1 MSIKITTKYGHS
13 IVLADEENMTPGGA
27 KLNYV
32 IPKMLDDALTSYC
45 DQTGRSASD
54 VIRQLLAEFID
65 GDRKLSTAAREIPNG
80 VRSNM
85 ILPGRMLDAL
95 DAKLAA
101 EGHGTR
107 GAVIARLLYDFLEH
121 RMGDL
126 FAEAVTLTVERD
138 LYNKLYDRAQRAG
151 KTVEDLVLD
160 ACRAFV

>member
-1 MSIKITTKYGHS
+1 
-13 IVLADEENMTPGGA
+13 MTPSGA

-32 IPKMLDDALTSYC
+32 IPKILDEALTSYC

-65 GDRKLSTAAREIPNG
+65 GDRKLSGVAREVPNG

-85 ILPGRMLDAL
+85 ILPVRMLEAL
-95 DAKLAA
+95 DTKLAA

-107 GAVIARLLYDFLEH
+107 GAVISKLLYDFLEH

-126 FAEAVTLTVERD
+126 FAEPLTVTVERE
-138 LYNKLYDRAQRAG
+138 LYNKLYERAQMAG

>member
-1 MSIKITTKYGHS
+1 MTT
-13 IVLADEENMTPGGA
+13 GGA

-32 IPKMLDDALTSYC
+32 IPKVLDDALTSYC

-65 GDRKLSTAAREIPNG
+65 GDRKLSVAAREIPNG

-85 ILPGRMLDAL
+85 ILPGRMLEAL
-95 DAKLAA
+95 DAKLAS

-107 GAVIARLLYDFLEH
+107 GAVIGRLLYDFLEH

-126 FAEAVTLTVERD
+126 FAETLSVTVERE
-138 LYNKLYDRAQRAG
+138 LYNKLYERAQMAG
-151 KTVEDLVLD
+151 KTVEELILD